1 MEEVLDNLSDNGGN
15 LKVTQS
21 IKTSLITACTW
32 AKVVSI
38 IQVVFIGFGMLIG
51 LVAMFVQPLVGILA
65 LALYGFMFY
74 TSLTLLQFGM
84 KTMKGIE
91 SSSQYE
97 LEQGIEKLGLWFK
110 IIGVFT
116 IVIISLYLVLIIF
129 FRVGFDSMRFF

>member
-21 IKTSLITACTW
+21 IKTSLITACNW